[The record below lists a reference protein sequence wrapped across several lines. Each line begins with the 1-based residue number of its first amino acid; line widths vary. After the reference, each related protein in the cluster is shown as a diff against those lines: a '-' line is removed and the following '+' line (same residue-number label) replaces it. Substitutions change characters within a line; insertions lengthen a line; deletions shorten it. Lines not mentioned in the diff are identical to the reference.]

1 MNLYRKNIAENVK
14 IGYALSNLE
23 GIGVKSSLKICNKLG
38 ISHFTQLLHLS
49 NRQKNQIRKIID
61 QEYVVRRDYIQ
72 KTKESVDSSIV
83 LGKYKGMR
91 HSLGLSVRG
100 QNTQNNCK
108 TQKKLYRGRLFS

>member
-1 MNLYRKNIAENVK
+1 MNLYRKYIPENIRIN
-14 IGYALSNLE
+14 YALSVLE
-23 GIGVKSSLKICNKLG
+23 GLGKKNSLKICNELG
-38 ISHFTQLLHLS
+38 ISHYTKLTHLS

-61 QEYVVRRDYIQ
+61 QDYTVRRDYIQ
-72 KTKESVDSSIV
+72 KTKEYIDKSIL

-108 TQKKLYRGRLFS
+108 TQRKLYRRRLFN